1 MTPTN
6 SGAMG
11 SHFPLMNNGKKK
23 MHRISSV
30 NVFGLIVAL
39 EELILAHKT
48 RIISSRRGRDEAR
61 VLTMPVSQYILQP
74 GYSVTVS

>member
-48 RIISSRRGRDEAR
+48 SLRIISSRRGRDEA
-61 VLTMPVSQYILQP
+61 MPVSQYIFAARI
-74 GYSVTVS
+74 